1 MTAHYNEQEII
12 DRIKSGYSL
21 PSLSTVAMKLVDMAS
36 SETTSVDEMS
46 DLIEKDP
53 ALTVRLLKTANSAFF
68 RSQTPITTVHQS
80 IMRIGVNHLRMMALS
95 LSLRDT
101 FPLGK
106 VGTMDYEKFWRSSI
120 YQALLAKSLAEQLR
134 TCKPEEAFVGGLVL
148 EIGFLIFHDLFIKR
162 SNIEF
167 QNRLYPVE
175 DQIAWEEENFGTNHR
190 KVGRAALTYWQFPQV
205 IIECQDYYA
214 ANISDDKIPPLA
226 RMTAIAHEFS
236 SLICDESLQWNT
248 IFSKTEHIYKIDHD
262 ILTDMLIKTF
272 EDVEQI
278 AASLKVDMDR
288 QKDIISLIEKAHS
301 SLTGLSDKL
310 FAPAGSQDKC
320 DTPSFTNISETLDD
334 AKVKSTL
341 QAVAHE
347 IRNPL
352 VAVGGFAKKLAA
364 SIDPSSAEWEYV
376 QVIAQEAER
385 LQKAFSIMTGNIKS
399 AN

>member
-1 MTAHYNEQEII
+1 MAARDEQEII
-12 DRIKSGYSL
+12 DKIKSGYSL
-21 PSLSTVAMKLVDMAS
+21 PSLSTVAMKLVEMAA
-36 SETTSVDEMS
+36 SETTSVDEMT

-68 RSQTPITTVHQS
+68 RTQSPITTVEQS
-80 IMRIGVNHLRMMALS
+80 IMRIGLNHLRMMALS

-106 VGTMDYEKFWRSSI
+106 VGTMDYEKFWRSSV
-120 YQALLAKSLAEQLR
+120 YQALLAKSLAEQLK

-148 EIGFLIFHDLFIKR
+148 EIGFLIFYDLFIKG
-162 SNIEF
+162 SDIKFET
-167 QNRLYPVE
+167 RLYPIE
-175 DQIAWEEENFGTNHR
+175 DQIAWEEENFGINHR

-205 IIECQDYYA
+205 IVECQDYYA
-214 ANISDDKIPPLA
+214 ANISDEKIPALA
-226 RMTAIAHEFS
+226 RMTVVAHEFS
-236 SLICDESLQWNT
+236 SLICDESLQWDT
-248 IFSKTEHIYKIDHD
+248 IFNKTEHVYKIDHD

-272 EDVEQI
+272 GDVEQI
-278 AASLKVDMDR
+278 AASLKVEMDR

-301 SLTGLSDKL
+301 SLNSLSDKICI
-310 FAPAGSQDKC
+310 PGSAKDIC
-320 DTPSFTNISETLDD
+320 STPSFTNIADTMDD
-334 AKVKSTL
+334 AKVKSAL

-364 SIDPSSAEWEYV
+364 SVDPSSPEWEYV
-376 QVIAQEAER
+376 QVIAKEAER